1 MNLGEIKTKAIDE
14 IIELHRMQLNAIS
27 SATFANTEESL
38 NEVLKCK
45 DEYKSPSFF
54 DVVDSIKREI
64 ALIKKSQKLV
74 EALESIAAIGVVP
87 DNCVEYFS
95 THDPFDLVDIVSTDT
110 DLARQALKEWGEL

>member
-1 MNLGEIKTKAIDE
+1 MNLNEIKTKAIDE

-64 ALIKKSQKLV
+64 ALIKKSQMLV
-74 EALESIAAIGVVP
+74 EALKFYANRMNLKE
-87 DNCVEYFS
+87 DRFS
-95 THDPFDLVDIVSTDT
+95 GSDFIEVTEFGNK
-110 DLARQALKEWGEL
+110 ARQALEEWEA